1 MKKWMNLIMAL
12 PVVFGGLLASCVDD
26 HDVSCPSFVEE
37 PDAELMLTVKFDMG
51 PSTKVGDP
59 GTDHGEDVADWK
71 NLGIYLVYETGQVLP
86 FKFTNETFT
95 TPKIYNVYAGNAD
108 VFVVALPEEQQLPD
122 NLNLSASDIRN
133 LKTLDVSSLEHNTD
147 KTHYMRNLFSG
158 VVRGF
163 EISADRTNTISV
175 VCKRLVAKVDMQYD
189 VQNGIEN
196 GKFVKAAMS
205 EISFEGIPQSY
216 IFPEVAGV
224 LGVANKKIMTLSGN
238 ISERNGRAYSYMFP
252 GSASMLFSV
261 NYLTEGST
269 EGNAVDYT
277 ATFQSPLNVNTW
289 YKVNFTVSGKNAS
302 TSGSVGVEIE

>member
-1 MKKWMNLIMAL
+1 MNLIMAL

-86 FKFTNETFT
+86 FKFTKETFT

-108 VFVVALPEEQQLPD
+108 VFVVALPEEQQLPE
-122 NLNLSASDIRN
+122 NSSANEIRN
-133 LKTLDVSSLEHNTD
+133 MKTLDVSISSMLSNSA

-158 VVRGF
+158 TVKGF
-163 EISADRTNTISV
+163 QISAESTNTVTV

-189 VQNGIEN
+189 VQSGIDGGE
-196 GKFVKAAMS
+196 FVEASMS
-205 EISFEGIPQSY
+205 EITFKGVPQSY
-216 IFPEVAGV
+216 IFPEVAGTLNV
-224 LGVANKKIMTLSGN
+224 GNVDLMTLSGN

-252 GSASMLFSV
+252 GSASMRFDV
-261 NYLTEGST
+261 NYQTESKP
-269 EGNAVDYT
+269 EGNLVGYT
-277 ATFQSPLNVNTW
+277 ATFQSPLTVNTW

-302 TSGSVGVEIE
+302 ATGTVGVDIQ